1 MMNEKTINDQYAYIS
16 SLLEDQRLKEALMQL
31 ESLLWQCP
39 DWDLRTRLEQ
49 IQTSYKFM
57 LDYMRQGANDPE
69 RWDLHRKMLTDT
81 WSIADRAR
89 LLMLDN
95 VSSRYYHEVRS
106 TPEPAGLSDYGLK
119 TLLHILESFNDDL
132 AVSELLSDNK
142 IDNVLKRHEDTL
154 KFMFV
159 RTWTSNAWDAQNEEE
174 ARDMLASEQLPAE
187 DLCLFVSAVTLS
199 LMEYFDL
206 RKLLWLLHAY
216 KHRNVHVSQRSLVGV
231 IIILYIYRNRVALYP
246 ELIEKV
252 DDMDEAEPNFR
263 VDVSRIYRQ
272 LLMCQE
278 TEKIDK
284 KMREEIIP
292 EMIKNVSNMKNMR
305 FDAEE
310 NEEEIN
316 DLNPDWQ
323 DALDKSGLGDK
334 LREMSELQMEGADVY
349 MSTFA
354 ALKNFPFFKEV
365 QNWFYPF
372 SKQQS
377 QVLKLLRTENKENN
391 TLLDILLQTGT
402 FSNSDKYSL
411 FFTIHQ
417 LPKEQQHMML
427 NQLNEQQMAELA
439 EKVNEETLKKLNE
452 RPSTASNQYLHDLY
466 RFFKLS
472 VRRTEFR
479 DIFKEKLDLHN
490 VPALDNLLHWEDTLY
505 PIADFFLKKERW
517 EEAIEIYKE
526 LEAISEFDETGAEF
540 YQKLGYALQKRKR
553 YDEAISAFIKADTLK
568 PDNIWN
574 NRHLATCY
582 RLNRNYKVALTYYK
596 RVEEIA
602 PEDTNAIFY
611 IGNCLAELG
620 EFEEAL
626 NYFFKL
632 DFMQTNSLKA
642 WRGIGWCSF
651 ITKKYEQA
659 MKYYEKVIEQKPLAI
674 DYLNAGHV
682 AWAMGDVQKAATFYG
697 KSIAVCG
704 NREKFLDMFH
714 KDEEP
719 LLKHGIREED
729 IPLMLDLL

>member
-1 MMNEKTINDQYAYIS
+1 MMNEKTINEQYATIS
-16 SLLEDQRLKEALMQL
+16 SLLEEKRLKEALMQL

-49 IQTSYKFM
+49 VQTSYKYM

-69 RWDLHRKMLTDT
+69 RWDLHRKMMTDT

-95 VSSRYYHEVRS
+95 VSSSYYHDVRS
-106 TPEPAGLSDYGLK
+106 TPEPTGLSDYGIK

-142 IDNVLKRHEDTL
+142 IDSVLKRHEDTL

-159 RTWTSNAWDAQNEEE
+159 RTWTSNAWDSQNEEE
-174 ARDMLASEQLPAE
+174 ARDMLASELLPPE

-199 LMEYFDL
+199 LMECFDL
-206 RKLLWLLHAY
+206 RKLLWLLDAY
-216 KHRNVHVSQRSLVGV
+216 KHRNVNVSQRSLVGA
-231 IIILYIYRNRVALYP
+231 IIILYIYRNRISLYP
-246 ELIEKV
+246 ELLKK
-252 DDMDEAEPNFR
+252 MDVMEDEEPNFR
-263 VDVSRIYRQ
+263 EDVARIYRQ

-310 NEEEIN
+310 NEEETD

-354 ALKNFPFFKEV
+354 ALKNFPFFREV
-365 QNWFYPF
+365 HNWFYPF
-372 SKQQS
+372 SKKQS

-427 NQLNEQQMAELA
+427 NQLSEQQMAELA

-490 VPALDNLLHWEDTLY
+490 VPALDNLLHWDDTLY

-517 EEAIEIYKE
+517 EEAIEVYKE
-526 LEAISEFDETGAEF
+526 LEAICEFGENGAEF
-540 YQKLGYALQKRKR
+540 YQKLGYALQKRKK
-553 YDEAISAFIKADTLK
+553 YDEAIDAFIKADTLK

-582 RLNRNYKVALTYYK
+582 RMIRNYKAALTYYK
-596 RVEEIA
+596 KVEEIV

-611 IGNCLAELG
+611 IGTCLAEMG

-626 NYFFKL
+626 NYFFKM
-632 DFMQTNSLKA
+632 DFIQANSLKA

-659 MKYYEKVIEQKPLAI
+659 MKYYEKVIEQKPLTI

-719 LLKHGIREED
+719 LLKHDIREED

>member
-1 MMNEKTINDQYAYIS
+1 MMNEKTINDQYATIS
-16 SLLEDQRLKEALMQL
+16 SLLEDKRLKEALMQL

-49 IQTSYKFM
+49 IQTSYKYM

-69 RWDLHRKMLTDT
+69 RWELHRKMLTDT
-81 WSIADRAR
+81 WGIADRAR

-95 VSSRYYHEVRS
+95 VSTRYYHHVRH

-199 LMEYFDL
+199 LMECFDL
-206 RKLLWLLHAY
+206 RKLLWLLDAY
-216 KHRNVHVSQRSLVGV
+216 KHRNVHVSQRSLVGA
-231 IIILYIYRNRVALYP
+231 IIILYIYRNRISLYS
-246 ELIEKV
+246 ELLKK
-252 DDMDEAEPNFR
+252 MDVMEEEEPNFR
-263 VDVSRIYRQ
+263 DDVARIYRQ

-292 EMIKNVSNMKNMR
+292 EMMKNVSNMKNMR
-305 FDAEE
+305 FDTEE
-310 NEEEIN
+310 NEEELN

-365 QNWFYPF
+365 HNWFYPF

-377 QVLKLLRTENKENN
+377 QVLKLLRSENKENN

-490 VPALDNLLHWEDTLY
+490 VPALDNILHWDDMLY

-526 LEAISEFDETGAEF
+526 MEAISEFDENSAEF

-553 YDEAISAFIKADTLK
+553 YNEAIDAFIKADTLK

-582 RLNRNYKVALTYYK
+582 RLNRNYKAALTYYK
-596 RVEEIA
+596 RVEEIV

-704 NREKFLDMFH
+704 NREKFLDMFR